1 MDYALEQRPSRI
13 TRGNFNR
20 NTQAIQIWIAFQ
32 INQLRRKT
40 MKRMFIVVA
49 TVLILGV
56 AAFTPYAP
64 SNAAA
69 KPKRTP
75 TPIPTPT
82 TAPVTLTA
90 PTLLSPANGSTVH
103 TGEVTFAW
111 SAVPGAA
118 RYHLQAGL
126 GTAFDGQYNI
136 IEQWSLT
143 DPSYTF
149 NVTPGFVEYFPH
161 LYWRVQAIDANNVY
175 GPWSEVWYFNLVS
188 P

>member
-1 MDYALEQRPSRI
+1 
-13 TRGNFNR
+13 
-20 NTQAIQIWIAFQ
+20 
-32 INQLRRKT
+32 
-40 MKRMFIVVA
+40 MKRIFVVIA
-49 TVLILGV
+49 TVLLLGV
-56 AAFTPYAP
+56 AAFAPYAP
-64 SNAAA
+64 TSPDKAI
-69 KPKRTP
+69 KPRRTP
-75 TPIPTPT
+75 TPTPT

-103 TGEVTFAW
+103 TGDLTFTW
-111 SAVPGAA
+111 TAVLGAA
-118 RYHLQAGL
+118 RYHIQAGL
-126 GTAFDGQYNI
+126 NTYFDQQSNI

-161 LYWRVQAIDANNVY
+161 LYWRVQAIDANNVQ